1 MSRFVTIR
9 NWLQDRLMEKSTYI
23 GLGLLLGVYA
33 LAPHI
38 AAIAPVLPDLVKV
51 IGGFLISAE
60 TKKAV

>member
-1 MSRFVTIR
+1 
-9 NWLQDRLMEKSTYI
+9 MEKSTYI
-23 GLGLLLGVYA
+23 GVGLLLGVYA

-51 IGGFLISAE
+51 LGGFLISAE